1 MNKTLDY
8 YNTFYKNFITDS
20 LEANASDLHHSFLKY
35 LPKGASILDLGC
47 GSGRDSK
54 VFINLGYEVCAL
66 DGSKELCKFASEYI
80 GQEVLC
86 KTFEEIDFKE
96 EFDGIWACA
105 SLLHISYRD
114 LPNIFKNLSKAL
126 KQEGYLYASFKYG
139 EFEGD
144 RKGRYFTD
152 LTEDRL
158 KQLLEPL
165 KEFEI
170 VETTITRDIRKGRE
184 EEKWLNIVLRKVV
197 R

>member
-8 YNTFYKNFITDS
+8 YNTFHKDFITNT
-20 LEANASDLHHSFLKY
+20 LEANASELHHSFLKY

-54 VFINLGYEVCAL
+54 VFINLGYKVCAL

-80 GQEVLC
+80 GQQVIC
-86 KTFEEIDFKE
+86 KTFDEINFKE

-105 SLLHISYRD
+105 SLLHIPYKD
-114 LPNIFKNLSKAL
+114 LPNIFKKLSKAL
-126 KQEGYLYASFKYG
+126 KQEGHLYASFKYG
-139 EFEGD
+139 DFEGE

-152 LTEDRL
+152 LTEERL
-158 KQLLEPL
+158 KQLLEPFDKL
-165 KEFEI
+165 EI
-170 VETTITRDIRKGRE
+170 VETTITSDIRKGRE
-184 EEKWLNIVLRKVV
+184 EEKWLNVMLRKVV

>member
-35 LPKGASILDLGC
+35 LPKGSSILDLGC

-54 VFINLGYEVCAL
+54 VFINLGYKVCAL

-80 GQEVLC
+80 GQEVLY
-86 KTFEEIDFKE
+86 KTFDEIDFKE

-105 SLLHISYRD
+105 SLLHISYKD
-114 LPNIFKNLSKAL
+114 LSNIFKKLSKAL